1 MELIPQAIGKSETI
15 KLLILTICKK
25 YVTNFIAPPH
35 FENVNKWGARQ
46 LTGDEQK
53 NKQSSDS
60 PKKSKQSKTFYLSNK
75 LKFKQ
80 RSLLECFKMSNKCFL
95 TCTNLHLTVLLFEM
109 RRFSPILGDSS
120 VFTMWSESS

>member
-1 MELIPQAIGKSETI
+1 MLKVVH
-15 KLLILTICKK
+15 ILGNPHGHK
-25 YVTNFIAPPH
+25 AP
-35 FENVNKWGARQ
+35 ERGARQ

-75 LKFKQ
+75 FKFKQ